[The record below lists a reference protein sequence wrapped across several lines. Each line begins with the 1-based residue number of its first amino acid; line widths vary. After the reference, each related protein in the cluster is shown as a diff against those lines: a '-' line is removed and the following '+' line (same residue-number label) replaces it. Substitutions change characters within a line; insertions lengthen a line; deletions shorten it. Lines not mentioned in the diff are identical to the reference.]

1 MLEKIVSGGQTGADR
16 AALDAGIV
24 LSFPVGGFCPQG
36 REAEDGPID
45 ARYPLTEIDGG
56 YPERTLRNVQ
66 STDGTAVFYESTL
79 LGGTEQTRR
88 FCIEWKKPYQRLDID
103 GLDPVESATSLREF
117 IKRQDIRILNVAGP
131 RASGSQRMY
140 SFVHSAI
147 SQLLTGVD
155 V

>member
-45 ARYPLTEIDGG
+45 ARYPLAEIDGG
-56 YPERTLRNVQ
+56 YRKRTLRNVQ
-66 STDGTAVFYESTL
+66 SSDGTAVFYESTL
-79 LGGTEQTRR
+79 FGGTEQTRR
-88 FCIEWKKPYQRLDID
+88 FCVEWKKPYKLLDIAR
-103 GLDPVESATSLREF
+103 LDPVESATSLREF
-117 IKRQDIRILNVAGP
+117 VEQQDIRILNVAGP

-147 SQLLTGVD
+147 SRLLTGVD